1 MKDYHCKACPRWLFS
16 SDATHGRERIVCPAC
31 KTVQTVYLG
40 GYQNTTDKGQLQ
52 TAKKS

>member
-40 GYQNTTDKGQLQ
+40 GYQRVAR
-52 TAKKS
+52 TAGLPSPS